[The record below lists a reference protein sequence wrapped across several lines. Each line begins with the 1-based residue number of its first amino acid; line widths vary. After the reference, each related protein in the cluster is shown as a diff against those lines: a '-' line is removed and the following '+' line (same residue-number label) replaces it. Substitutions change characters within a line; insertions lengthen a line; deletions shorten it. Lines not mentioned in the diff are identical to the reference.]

1 MRLLGLVGVRVVYDN
16 AARYYTL
23 VRTSGFGACKL
34 FRLAG

>member
-1 MRLLGLVGVRVVYDN
+1 MQT
-16 AARYYTL
+16 ARYYTL